1 MERDFTFGIVGGYGA
16 AGRVVAEEL
25 CKSAEGQV
33 LIGGRDVEKAGAL
46 VKAGVHFSA
55 EATDAVAFL
64 EELRRRGVTVEEKLE
79 QSNESERLT

>member
-1 MERDFTFGIVGGYGA
+1 MTFKDGRDYWIHG
-16 AGRVVAEEL
+16 VAL
-25 CKSAEGQV
+25 ASVARMIAEGR
-33 LIGGRDVEKAGAL
+33 G